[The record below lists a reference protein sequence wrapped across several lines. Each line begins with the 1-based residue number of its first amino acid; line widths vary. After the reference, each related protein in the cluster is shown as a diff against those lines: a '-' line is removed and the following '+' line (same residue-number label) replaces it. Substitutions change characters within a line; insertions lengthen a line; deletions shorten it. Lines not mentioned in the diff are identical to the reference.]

1 MDTEAKTDI
10 GPDALE
16 METRVLQHNNVRLAV
31 RLEGLYW
38 QQLEEFAA
46 ADKHGLSAHVH
57 SLLTGVPERQNRASF
72 LRSHCLKKL
81 KSELKHRTAMP
92 GGTSLGEIIT
102 ACPSPAFVVSPD
114 RKILAFNPAFVSSV
128 LDAMKERAGG
138 KPISPRLTFSQPFKK
153 IVEHLIDNPNKVVAG
168 QVGFRSGTLTVHRNV
183 RFALLDRALG
193 ADCPVV
199 VFVEDNTER
208 Q

>member
-1 MDTEAKTDI
+1 MTGFEAD
-10 GPDALE
+10 DLE
-16 METRVLQHNNVRLAV
+16 METRVLQQNNLRLAV
-31 RLEGLYW
+31 RLEKLYW

-57 SLLTGVPERQNRASF
+57 ALLMGAPVRQNRASF
-72 LRSHCLKKL
+72 LRSHCLKRL
-81 KSELKHRTAMP
+81 KSDLNHRTAMP
-92 GGTSLGEIIT
+92 GETNLGEIIT
-102 ACPSPAFVVSPD
+102 ACPSPVFVVSPD
-114 RKILAFNPAFVSSV
+114 RKILVFNPAFVSSI
-128 LDAMKERAGG
+128 LDVMKERAGG

-153 IVEHLIDNPNKVVAG
+153 IVEYLIDNPNKVVAG
-168 QVGFRSGTLTVHRNV
+168 QVGFMSDTVTLQRNV

-199 VFVEDNTER
+199 VFVEDNTQR